1 MCMFTYKYICSGS
14 MNTDGHHESISLS
27 RLFIVLSMYIYM
39 PVWVYIYNHLP
50 FLFVYLFILLP
61 IVLNEASTCSIL
73 YIYTL
78 IVYT

>member
-1 MCMFTYKYICSGS
+1 